1 MQMVY
6 RTLDTSI
13 RQRTGF
19 TRERQQHSQIS
30 LLRGTR
36 TIEAYRWR
44 SGERKKATG
53 AHGLQIPTLSEPREV
68 PSTDMFGS
76 ATPRIGRCW
85 RGRNYRTRNVR
96 RDPRP
101 GVPVTRG
108 QEMDFPSLLI
118 GDSLVDATFQVSNN
132 GQGISNQ
139 SRMVM
144 LYSKSQYLEICDST
158 GKEEKPCVAM
168 TNLLDTL

>member
-1 MQMVY
+1 
-6 RTLDTSI
+6 
-13 RQRTGF
+13 
-19 TRERQQHSQIS
+19 
-30 LLRGTR
+30 
-36 TIEAYRWR
+36 
-44 SGERKKATG
+44 
-53 AHGLQIPTLSEPREV
+53 
-68 PSTDMFGS
+68 
-76 ATPRIGRCW
+76 
-85 RGRNYRTRNVR
+85 
-96 RDPRP
+96 
-101 GVPVTRG
+101 
-108 QEMDFPSLLI
+108 MDFPSLLI